1 MASEAINGDVQL
13 IKGELPYKGERR
25 GGRNMAIAVNMNRSR
40 SHQLKHGLLLTS
52 LLLIMIVL
60 LPGAPAL
67 AQEDNT
73 ARAAKL
79 LREGRRLL
87 KSDVEQLESSL
98 KDHPDAIEARTR
110 LLGFYFHSA
119 LPVYG
124 REATIEARRR
134 HILWLIEHD
143 PGSSVLTLGEATIDA
158 NGHALADPA
167 GYELASAAWTE
178 QTKMHAQDI
187 AVLQHAA
194 KFFQLSDKD
203 RAASLLKNAQAIQP
217 DNRDLPAFR
226 GYVYALGILGV
237 TMMNQNG
244 LPTAQDPAE
253 AENVF
258 AKRAARELSESSD
271 AVMVG
276 VAGQIIGQYG
286 VILSALDRGTNRFTV
301 DYAPLAETLL
311 TRAQAL
317 EPANPHWQQQLE
329 LLRKLRSPAGAP
341 Q

>member
-1 MASEAINGDVQL
+1 MS
-13 IKGELPYKGERR
+13 
-25 GGRNMAIAVNMNRSR
+25 IAVNVNTSR
-40 SHQLKHGLLLTS
+40 SHQPMHGLLLIF

-67 AQEDNT
+67 AQDDDT
-73 ARAAKL
+73 ALAAKL

-98 KDHPDAIEARTR
+98 KDHPDTIEARTK

-124 REATIEARRR
+124 HEATIEARRR

-143 PGSSVLTLGEATIDA
+143 PGSTMLTLGEATIDSK
-158 NGHALADPA
+158 GHALADPG
-167 GYELASAAWTE
+167 GYELASTAWME
-178 QTKMHAQDI
+178 QTKKHPQDI

-203 RAASLLKNAQAIQP
+203 RAASLLRNAQALQP
-217 DNRDLPAFR
+217 DNRELSAFR
-226 GYVYALGILGV
+226 GYVDALGLLGV

-244 LPTAQDPAE
+244 LPTAHDPAE
-253 AENVF
+253 AKNVF
-258 AKRAARELSESSD
+258 AMRAARELSKSSD
-271 AVMVG
+271 PVMVG

-286 VILSALDRGTNRFTV
+286 VILSTLDRGTNRFTV
-301 DYAPLAETLL
+301 DYAQLAEALL
-311 TRAQAL
+311 TRAQMIQ
-317 EPANPHWQQQLE
+317 PGNPHWQQQLE
-329 LLRKLRSPAGAP
+329 LLRKLRPPVGAP

>member
-1 MASEAINGDVQL
+1 MED
-13 IKGELPYKGERR
+13 
-25 GGRNMAIAVNMNRSR
+25 NMSMAVNVNRSR
-40 SHQLKHGLLLTS
+40 SNQPKHGWLLTS

-67 AQEDNT
+67 AQEDDT
-73 ARAAKL
+73 ATAAKL

-98 KDHPDAIEARTR
+98 KDHPDTIETRTK

-124 REATIEARRR
+124 QEATIEARRR

-143 PGSSVLTLGEATIDA
+143 PGSPVLTLGEATIDPK
-158 NGHALADPA
+158 GHALADLA
-167 GYELASAAWTE
+167 GYELASAAWME
-178 QTKMHAQDI
+178 QTKKHPQDI
-187 AVLQHAA
+187 PVLQHAA

-203 RAASLLKNAQAIQP
+203 RAASLLRNAQALQP
-217 DNRDLPAFR
+217 DNRELSAFR

-244 LPTAQDPAE
+244 LPTAHDPAE
-253 AENVF
+253 AKNAF
-258 AKRAARELSESSD
+258 AMRAARELSETSD
-271 AVMVG
+271 AAMVG

-286 VILSALDRGTNRFTV
+286 VILSALDRGTNTFTV
-301 DYAPLAETLL
+301 DYAPLAEALL
-311 TRAQAL
+311 TRAQLL
-317 EPANPHWQQQLE
+317 EPGNPQWQEQLE
-329 LLRKLRSPAGAP
+329 LLRKLRSSAGAP

>member
-1 MASEAINGDVQL
+1 M
-13 IKGELPYKGERR
+13 P
-25 GGRNMAIAVNMNRSR
+25 IAMNVDRSR
-40 SHQLKHGLLLTS
+40 SYQSKHGLLLTS
-52 LLLIMIVL
+52 FLLIMIVL
-60 LPGAPAL
+60 LPGAAAV
-67 AQEDNT
+67 AQEEET

-98 KDHPDAIEARTR
+98 KDHPDAIEARTK

-119 LPVYG
+119 WPVYG
-124 REATIEARRR
+124 HEATIEARRR

-143 PGSSVLTLGEATIDA
+143 PGSPVLNLGEATIDPK
-158 NGHALADPA
+158 GHALADPA
-167 GYELASAAWTE
+167 GYELASTAWME
-178 QTKMHAQDI
+178 QTKKHPQDI

-203 RAASLLKNAQAIQP
+203 RAASLLGNAQALQP
-217 DNRDLPAFR
+217 DNRDLSAFR

-253 AENVF
+253 AKSVF
-258 AKRAARELSESSD
+258 ALRAARELSESSN

-276 VAGQIIGQYG
+276 VAGQIIGEYG
-286 VILSALDRGTNRFTV
+286 VMLSALDRRTNRFTV
-301 DYAPLAETLL
+301 DYAPLAESLL
-311 TRAQAL
+311 TRAEAL
-317 EPANPHWQQQLE
+317 EPGNPHWQQQLE
-329 LLRKLRSPAGAP
+329 FLRKLRSPGGAP